1 MLWVRGPGACR
12 VVAAGCLDLFFF
24 LLWGPSMSQASCRSW
39 RMLQA
44 QMWWKVTVLD
54 IALGI
59 VLRRTGLSI
68 VLQFLTPNVFDW
80 FHSKR
85 ALHQWPWGTNQFV
98 FLLGGIGNRL
108 LTFYTCF
115 LTAGTSSSISNSSD
129 SYTQAGCKAFA
140 HQNRKIISRERT
152 QWNLLLGIDAAK
164 LPFYICL

>member
-12 VVAAGCLDLFFF
+12 VVAAGCLDLFLLL

-59 VLRRTGLSI
+59 VLQRTGLSI

-80 FHSKR
+80 FHSTR
-85 ALHQWPWGTNQFV
+85 ALHQWPWGANQLGF

-108 LTFYTCF
+108 LTQKVLHNFF
-115 LTAGTSSSISNSSD
+115 LVGSPNCLLKVDSKLIKTWLLQTTIVRNVKRKHSNSSKN
-129 SYTQAGCKAFA
+129 TI
-140 HQNRKIISRERT
+140 KIDII
-152 QWNLLLGIDAAK
+152 Q
-164 LPFYICL
+164 